1 MKKGNFKKRR
11 MYNNIAYHG
20 KNSKMINQ
28 KKKSVMKRATSGK
41 VPCMMQIIK
50 GNIWIRLRN
59 MSRSQQMNG

>member
-41 VPCMMQIIK
+41 APCMMQIIK
-50 GNIWIRLRN
+50 ENI
-59 MSRSQQMNG
+59 